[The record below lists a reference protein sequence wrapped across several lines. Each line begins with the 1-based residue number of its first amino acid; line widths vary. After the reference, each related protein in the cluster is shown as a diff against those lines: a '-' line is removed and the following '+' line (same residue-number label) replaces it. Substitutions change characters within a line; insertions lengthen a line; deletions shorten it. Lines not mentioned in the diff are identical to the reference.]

1 MPPAKPLHGAGLTLR
16 RLRVADAD
24 VVWLRSVLECYE
36 GLAALHGDGS
46 GVVTL
51 STPDAQ
57 AAELDALLDELCAE
71 APLLRLPDDS

>member
-1 MPPAKPLHGAGLTLR
+1 MGKTAAALLDRGLVLR

-24 VVWLRSVLECYE
+24 VVWLRSVLEGYD

-51 STPDAQ
+51 TTTPCQ
-57 AAELDALLDELCAE
+57 TRELDELLDDLAAE
-71 APLLRLPDDS
+71 APLHRL